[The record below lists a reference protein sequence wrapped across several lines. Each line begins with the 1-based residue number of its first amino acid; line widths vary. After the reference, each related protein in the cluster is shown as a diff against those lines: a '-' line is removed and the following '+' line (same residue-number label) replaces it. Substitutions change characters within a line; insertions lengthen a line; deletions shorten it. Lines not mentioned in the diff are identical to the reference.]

1 MLRYCANNG
10 NAHGHANSHLNSP
23 SSHKAIFSLA
33 RITRGSIN
41 SHHVVR
47 CNLKMA
53 IKYYYGKKT
62 EFIGKTL
69 FEILA
74 NLRNFG
80 VGRMVI
86 KQTEVAQNPGKKC
99 YYIVRKVEPVMDKEL
114 KEGAIHAERV
124 FRNARIPGLSYVEN
138 DSWFT
143 DWQLVPKDQEHNYRD
158 HELIEYRLEN
168 VYNQMRIPPLMEEF
182 LRRHNKFHPDRFK
195 TETLTQLE

>member
-1 MLRYCANNG
+1 MNDDIHRLFIM
-10 NAHGHANSHLNSP
+10 P
-23 SSHKAIFSLA
+23 
-33 RITRGSIN
+33 
-41 SHHVVR
+41 
-47 CNLKMA
+47 

-99 YYIVRKVEPVMDKEL
+99 YYIVRKVEPVMDKDL
-114 KEGAIHAERV
+114 QEGAIHAERV
-124 FRNARIPGLSYVEN
+124 YRNARMPGLTFVEE

-143 DWQLVPKDQEHNYRD
+143 DWQLVPKDQEHIHRD
-158 HELIEYRLEN
+158 HEQVEYRIEK
-168 VYNQMRIPPLMEEF
+168 VQNQMRIPPLMGEF
-182 LRRHNKFHPDRFK
+182 LRRHNKLHPDRFR
-195 TETLTQLE
+195 TETIRMPE